1 MKQSKQFINLLKW
14 GSVEELENIAGSS
27 DNKHPE
33 PPYNFSEVFDID
45 QFETWYSTT
54 IKWATEGTEN
64 FSDANILDFNTTIK
78 FGNYFRKFSKERNE
92 HLQKLVEEEDKCIN
106 YYRHLKIKCTEKE
119 LEKFENTRIYLY
131 KIYIK
136 AYNLMKMFDFI
147 WSILYALNPYGMK
160 YLLKQRKEA
169 SKTLV
174 LLFSLQHVANQ
185 AKQVLNKP
193 NKRQK
198 TKTSFEANLNVQINN
213 PSHLIISELKNFY
226 INLCSQ
232 WLYGKQKRPHLR
244 KTNVKLE
251 DCKLENVKKRTNRK
265 MSVYNLEVTVERNLL
280 LIVGELLE
288 LEI

>member
-1 MKQSKQFINLLKW
+1 MFILLILIIQINFIFCHDN
-14 GSVEELENIAGSS
+14 EEIRN
-27 DNKHPE
+27 
-33 PPYNFSEVFDID
+33 YID

-64 FSDANILDFNTTIK
+64 FSEENILDFNTTIK
-78 FGNYFRKFSKERNE
+78 FGNYFRKFLKERNE

-106 YYRHLKIKCTEKE
+106 YYKHLKIKCTEKE

-147 WSILYALNPYGMK
+147 WNVLYALNPYGMK

-174 LLFSLQHVANQ
+174 LLFSLQHVANK

-198 TKTSFEANLNVQINN
+198 TKTSFEANLNIQINN

-244 KTNVKLE
+244 KTKVKLEE

-265 MSVYNLEVTVERNLL
+265 MNVNKLEVTVERNLL
-280 LIVGELLE
+280 VIVGELLE
-288 LEI
+288 SEI